1 MVGFGIDIL
10 NDLFEIV
17 EDIGAI
23 GDALAAEV
31 GIEVACIVETDN
43 LIPDIG
49 CALGPQYAL
58 DLNDAVALLEVH
70 TVMICTFHYDLPL
83 PAPDNALPSAV
94 PCDSDCNMVAGALF
108 VDALAVGVSVV
119 VAFAVAASV
128 VAVSVAVFVV
138 VGFVVVGFV
147 DKDLVSYFAALVS
160 GNSHNY
166 CTLETDFAHNSSN
179 DC

>member
-70 TVMICTFHYDLPL
+70 TVMICTFHFDLPL
-83 PAPDNALPSAV
+83 PASDNALPSAV

-119 VAFAVAASV
+119 VAFVVVFVVAFAVAASV
-128 VAVSVAVFVV
+128 VAVSVAV
-138 VGFVVVGFV
+138 FV